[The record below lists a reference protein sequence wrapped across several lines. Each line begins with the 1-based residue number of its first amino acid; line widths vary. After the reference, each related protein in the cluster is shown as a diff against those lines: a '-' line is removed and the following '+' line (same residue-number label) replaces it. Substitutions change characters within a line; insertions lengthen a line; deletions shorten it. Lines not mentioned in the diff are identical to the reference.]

1 MGPTRIL
8 VQRCRGSEHKNDSLI
23 TETWMKSST
32 VEGRYIPSMDK
43 ERNILPDGQG
53 TLIQVR
59 YPKLEEIDPA
69 SIELPLFVVEEDP
82 AVRVYSEVGNTE
94 HSDHILVVKDRIECF

>member
-1 MGPTRIL
+1 
-8 VQRCRGSEHKNDSLI
+8 
-23 TETWMKSST
+23 
-32 VEGRYIPSMDK
+32 MDE

-53 TLIQVR
+53 TPIQVR

-94 HSDHILVVKDRIECF
+94 HSDHILVVKDRIEHWSLNFDSNLTKTNYNTNN